1 MTVNGNI
8 LTNGTISYSYTTLP
22 TLSSTSLGYTINYT
36 NATTTVTGGT
46 YYNSPAI
53 SVTPGIYI
61 VQGYALFTPSST
73 AIYLIR
79 LGINTTTGAF
89 SNTYNYASE
98 VKVANTN
105 AVSINYTT
113 YLSVATTTNFYFV
126 FFVGTGNSGN
136 LNGSLNGKFI
146 RIA

>member
-1 MTVNGNI
+1 MGV
-8 LTNGTISYSYTTLP
+8 
-22 TLSSTSLGYTINYT
+22 
-36 NATTTVTGGT
+36 
-46 YYNSPAI
+46 
-53 SVTPGIYI
+53 
-61 VQGYALFTPSST
+61 
-73 AIYLIR
+73 
-79 LGINTTTGAF
+79 F
-89 SNTYNYASE
+89 SNAYNYASE

-126 FFVGTGNSGN
+126 FYVGTGMSGN